1 MNQYSADYGNG
12 VTAGLDLGDKY
23 SFLCVVDNKDGRVIE
38 EKRIKSTSSAMAKYF
53 SSCKRMRIAME
64 TGTHSPWLSRLLKEQ
79 GHEVVV
85 ANARELRW
93 IYKSKHK
100 NDRADAEKLALLA
113 RFDQRLLSP
122 VHHRSEAHQ
131 SHLAILQAREGL
143 VKARTNLINQV
154 RGLVKAQGARLKK
167 CSTEAF
173 ANKVRDEIPEG
184 LQEALLPLIEMIA
197 SLTERIK
204 GFDKRIKELCEK
216 EYSHTELLR
225 QVKGVGVISA
235 LAFVLILEDPERFD
249 KSRSVG
255 AYLGLTPGGKQSG
268 EQDIKLRITKQGNDF
283 LRKLLV
289 QCSHYLLGPFGED
302 CDLKRYG
309 QKLAA
314 SGGEGAKKR
323 AVVAVARKL
332 SVLLHHLWVTG
343 LVYEPLYQH
352 HKKTPQQDALKPA
365 A

>member
-1 MNQYSADYGNG
+1 MNQYSADYENG

-23 SFLCVVDNKDGRVIE
+23 SQVCVVENVEGKVIE
-38 EKRIKSTSSAMAKYF
+38 EKRIKSTTSAMAKYF
-53 SSCKRMRIAME
+53 ASYKPMRIAME
-64 TGTHSPWLSRLLKEQ
+64 TGTHSPWLSRMLKEQ

-85 ANARELRW
+85 ANARELRL

-113 RFDQRLLSP
+113 RSDLRLLSP
-122 VHHRSEAHQ
+122 VHHRSKAA
-131 SHLAILQAREGL
+131 SNHLAILQAREGL
-143 VKARTNLINQV
+143 VKARTDLINQV
-154 RGLVKAQGARLKK
+154 RGLVKANGKRLRK

-173 ANKVRDEIPEG
+173 AAKVGDEIPEG
-184 LQEALLPLIEMIA
+184 LQAALLPLIEVIA
-197 SLTERIK
+197 SLTEKIK
-204 GFDKRIKELCEK
+204 GFDKRIKELCDE

-255 AYLGLTPGGKQSG
+255 AYLGLTSGERQSG
-268 EQDIKLRITKQGNDF
+268 EQDIKLRITKQGNEF

-302 CDLKRYG
+302 SDLRRYG

-314 SGGEGAKKR
+314 GGGNGAKKR

-352 HKKTPQQDALKPA
+352 HQKARRQDALAKA